1 VQVFVNTLSSKLILF
16 MNKSFLKIVSI
27 QFVVAP
33 HIDANAS
40 TALTTISGIFA
51 NENVNLN

>member
-1 VQVFVNTLSSKLILF
+1 